1 VTGTRIFTGPRIANP
16 RLPMV
21 GGVVALYDGLIT
33 NGGYAQA
40 SYVDGWNRTDGYE
53 VEAVFR
59 TPTTAQGYEVAR
71 RYLDG
76 KGWFLRV
83 TAAGDI
89 ALSTGYGTNTALTA
103 YATTSAPLKDTWGG
117 KLIGLR
123 IRVDTTAK
131 KLRRWLALD
140 AGTTWSEIG
149 TGSTIGDA
157 DAAKGVQAT
166 LAPLIVPSG
175 ATAQNGVPH
184 VRSIAL
190 RALSGDSI
198 IGVTFGTTW
207 PPYTPTYQS
216 PSGSTWSLVGA
227 AVIGSTTVPNPS

>member
-1 VTGTRIFTGPRIANP
+1 MFAGGRVQNP

-21 GGVVALYDGLIT
+21 GGVVSLYDGLIT

-53 VEAVFR
+53 IEVVFR
-59 TPTTAQGYEVAR
+59 TPANAQGYEVVR
-71 RYLDG
+71 RYQDG

-83 TAAGDI
+83 TADGNI
-89 ALSTGYGTNTALTA
+89 ALSTGYGSNTSLTP

-123 IRVDTTAK
+123 IRLDTTTK
-131 KLRRWLALD
+131 KLRRFTSMD
-140 AGTTWSEIG
+140 GGTTWSELG
-149 TGSTIGDA
+149 TGSTIGDPE
-157 DAAKGVQAT
+157 AAKGVQAT

-175 ATAQNGVPH
+175 TDAQDGVPH
-184 VRSIAL
+184 VRSVAL

-207 PPYTPTYQS
+207 PPYTSSYQS
-216 PSGSTWSLVGA
+216 PSGSTWTLAQGA
-227 AVIGSTTVPNPS
+227 FIGSTTVPNPA